1 MSAFETYAAQ
11 ALAYDGFHAATNTAP
26 IGKSPAHGHVDGG
39 HDLSDVRLCR
49 LSYYLTQ
56 QWFEQQKDT
65 VPKLRSPS
73 NWLDPASKALWNFD
87 AEALNALLDAALGGS
102 VTELVVY
109 TDAGKEFA
117 KRSKPSLSNV
127 EVQSQQTFDIDLPP
141 VNGRSMGRIQVT
153 WSDAP
158 LKEALHSSVR
168 RSIVEIIVVNAVL
181 LGVFWFSMD
190 RLVFRRVAEL
200 QRALDQATSRTDSE
214 DVVAMPVAL
223 KDEFGAL
230 TQSINAITQRLGDEL
245 EAGRASEAEA
255 RNALASL
262 QSAQEGLVQAE
273 KMASLGR
280 LVAGVAHELNT
291 PIGNIVTVAST
302 HQEMAAQFERQFA
315 DGSLTRSALAT
326 FINGTAEGAVL
337 MQRAAGRAA
346 QLIQNFKQVAV
357 DQTTDQLREFDLAE
371 QMSEVLSVIA
381 PELAKTSVTL
391 VRDLAPG
398 IAMRSYPGP
407 LGQVVTNL
415 VLNAMRHGFENGM
428 AGTITVTAYL
438 HGGLVKV
445 QVADTGQGIKPEHLG
460 KIFDPFFTTKLGQ
473 GGTGLGLH
481 ISHNM
486 VYGPL
491 GGTIAVISTEGAGSS
506 FTLLLPR
513 QVAPS

>member
-1 MSAFETYAAQ
+1 MMVSMLQYLLPRSVKARLTAMLMVATTCLMCAFGA
-11 ALAYDGFHAATNTAP
+11 
-26 IGKSPAHGHVDGG
+26 
-39 HDLSDVRLCR
+39 
-49 LSYYLTQ
+49 LSYHLTQ
-56 QWFEQQKDT
+56 QGFEQQKDA
-65 VPKLRSPS
+65 VKASVSQQLAG
-73 NWLDPASKALWNFD
+73 PASKALWNFD
-87 AEALNALLDAALGGS
+87 VEALNALLDAALGGS
-102 VTELVVY
+102 VTEVVVF

-117 KRSKPSLSNV
+117 RRAMPKTSDQLDASN
-127 EVQSQQTFDIDLPP
+127 SQQVFDIELPP
-141 VNGRSMGRIQVT
+141 INGRNMGRIRVT

-158 LKEALHSSVR
+158 LKAALHSTLR
-168 RSIVEIIVVNAVL
+168 RSVVEVLLVNAVL
-181 LGVFWFSMD
+181 LVVFWLSMD
-190 RLVFRRVAEL
+190 RLVFRRIAEL
-200 QRALDQATSRTDSE
+200 QKALDYATTQDHARDI
-214 DVVAMPVAL
+214 VAMPVAL
-223 KDEFGAL
+223 QDEFGAL
-230 TQSINAITQRLGDEL
+230 TNSINAITKRLGSEL

-255 RNALASL
+255 RTALENL

-302 HQEMAAQFERQFA
+302 HQEMAQQFEQRFA

-326 FINGTAEGAVL
+326 FISSTAEGASL

-371 QMSEVLSVIA
+371 QMTEVLSVIA
-381 PELAKTSVTL
+381 PELSKTRVKL

-398 IAMRSYPGP
+398 IGMRSYPGP
-407 LGQVVTNL
+407 LGQVVANL
-415 VLNAMRHGFENGM
+415 VLNALRHGFDGDCT
-428 AGTITVTAYL
+428 GTITVACYL
-438 HGGLVKV
+438 HGGLVKI
-445 QVADTGQGIKPEHLG
+445 QVTDTGQGIRPEHLG
-460 KIFDPFFTTKLGQ
+460 KIFDPFFTTKQGQ

-491 GGTIAVISTEGAGSS
+491 GGTMAVSSSLGTGTS

-513 QVAPS
+513 QVAKS

>member
-1 MSAFETYAAQ
+1 MMVSMLQQIVPQSVKARLTAMLMVATTCLMCAFAA
-11 ALAYDGFHAATNTAP
+11 
-26 IGKSPAHGHVDGG
+26 
-39 HDLSDVRLCR
+39 
-49 LSYYLTQ
+49 LSYYFTQ
-56 QWFEQQKDT
+56 QGFERQREQAKASVTQQ
-65 VPKLRSPS
+65 LAG
-73 NWLDPASKALWNFD
+73 PASKALWNFD
-87 AEALNALLDAALGGS
+87 SEALNALLDAALGGS

-109 TDAGKEFA
+109 THAGKEFA
-117 KRSKPSLSNV
+117 RRSMPLADNV
-127 EVQSQQTFDIDLPP
+127 NALMRSQQTFDIELPP
-141 VNGRSMGRIQVT
+141 VSGRAMGRIQVA
-153 WSDAP
+153 WSDES
-158 LKEALHSSVR
+158 LRSALQATLR
-168 RSIVEIIVVNAVL
+168 RSLIEIVVVNAVL
-181 LGVFWFSMD
+181 LALFWFSMD

-200 QRALDQATSRTDSE
+200 QGALDQALSRQSAQDIE
-214 DVVAMPVAL
+214 AMPVPQ

-230 TQSINAITQRLGDEL
+230 TQSINAITRRLGNEL
-245 EAGRASEAEA
+245 EAGRVSEAEA
-255 RNALASL
+255 RTALATL
-262 QSAQEGLVQAE
+262 QSTQEGLVQAE

-291 PIGNIVTVAST
+291 PIGNIVTVASA
-302 HQEMAAQFERQFA
+302 HQEMAQQFQRQLA
-315 DGSLTRSALAT
+315 EGSLTRSALAT
-326 FINGTAEGAVL
+326 FVTDAAEGAVL

-381 PELAKTSVTL
+381 PELAKTPVKL

-398 IAMRSYPGP
+398 ISMRSYPGP

-415 VLNAMRHGFENGM
+415 VLNALRHGFDDGR
-428 AGTITVTAYL
+428 AGTITVIAYL

-445 QVADTGQGIKPEHLG
+445 QVVDTGRGIKPEHLG
-460 KIFDPFFTTKLGQ
+460 KIFDPFFTTKLGH

-491 GGTIAVISTEGAGSS
+491 GGTMSVSSTEGVGSS

-513 QVAPS
+513 QVAASVSGAQ

>member
-1 MSAFETYAAQ
+1 MMVSMLRRILPQSVKGQLTVMLMVAMTCLMCAFAA
-11 ALAYDGFHAATNTAP
+11 
-26 IGKSPAHGHVDGG
+26 
-39 HDLSDVRLCR
+39 

-56 QWFEQQKDT
+56 QWFEQQKNT
-65 VPKLRSPS
+65 AKASVSQQLAG
-73 NWLDPASKALWNFD
+73 PASKASWNFD
-87 AEALNALLDAALGGS
+87 AEALNALLDAALLGS

-109 TDAGKEFA
+109 NDAGKEFA
-117 KRSKPSLSNV
+117 RRSVAAAAGTQANP
-127 EVQSQQTFDIDLPP
+127 QSQQNFDIALPP
-141 VNGRSMGRIQVT
+141 VSGRAMGHIRVA

-158 LKEALHSSVR
+158 LKDALHATLR
-168 RSIVEIIVVNAVL
+168 RSIIQIILVNAVL
-181 LGVFWFSMD
+181 LGLFWFSMD

-200 QRALDQATSRTDSE
+200 QRALDQAISRQGAE
-214 DVVAMPVAL
+214 DVVAMPVPQ

-230 TQSINAITQRLGDEL
+230 TQSINAITKRLGDEL
-245 EAGRASEAEA
+245 EAGRASESEA
-255 RNALASL
+255 RTALARL

-302 HQEMAAQFERQFA
+302 HQEMAMQFERQFA
-315 DGSLTRSALAT
+315 DGSLTRSALSS
-326 FINGTAEGAVL
+326 FITDTAEGAVL

-357 DQTTDQLREFDLAE
+357 DQTTDQLREFDLAA
-371 QMSEVLSVIA
+371 QMAEVLSVIA
-381 PELAKTSVTL
+381 PELAKTPVTL
-391 VRDLAPG
+391 VCDLEPG

-415 VLNAMRHGFENGM
+415 VLNALRHGFDNGQ

-438 HGGLVKV
+438 HGGLVRV
-445 QVADTGQGIKPEHLG
+445 QVADTGRGIQPEHLG
-460 KIFDPFFTTKLGQ
+460 KIFDPFFTTKLGK

-491 GGTIAVISTEGAGSS
+491 GGTIAVISAVGAGSS

-513 QVAPS
+513 QVAASGSGPQ

>member
-1 MSAFETYAAQ
+1 MLMVAMTCLMCAFAA
-11 ALAYDGFHAATNTAP
+11 
-26 IGKSPAHGHVDGG
+26 
-39 HDLSDVRLCR
+39 
-49 LSYYLTQ
+49 LSYYLTL
-56 QWFEQQKDT
+56 QWFEQQKNAAKASVT
-65 VPKLRSPS
+65 QQLAG
-73 NWLDPASKALWNFD
+73 PASKALWNFD
-87 AEALNALLDAALGGS
+87 AEALNALLDSALGGS

-109 TDAGKEFA
+109 TEAGKEFA
-117 KRSKPSLSNV
+117 RRNLALADSTKPQL
-127 EVQSQQTFDIDLPP
+127 QQQPTFDIDLPA
-141 VNGRSMGRIQVT
+141 VNGRGMGRIQVA

-158 LKEALHSSVR
+158 LKDALHATLR
-168 RSIVEIIVVNAVL
+168 RSMVEIIVVNAVL
-181 LGVFWFSMD
+181 LGLFWFSMD

-200 QRALDQATSRTDSE
+200 QRALDQATSRQSAE
-214 DVVAMPVAL
+214 DIVAMPVPQ

-255 RNALASL
+255 RSALVSL

-302 HQEMAAQFERQFA
+302 HQEMAHQFERQFA
-315 DGSLTRSALAT
+315 EGTLTRNALVA
-326 FINGTAEGAVL
+326 FIAGTTEGAVL

-357 DQTTDQLREFDLAE
+357 DQTTDQLRDFDLAE
-371 QMSEVLSVIA
+371 QISEVLSVIA
-381 PELAKTSVTL
+381 PELSKTQIKL
-391 VRDLAPG
+391 VCDLAPG

-407 LGQVVTNL
+407 LGQVITNL
-415 VLNAMRHGFENGM
+415 VMNALRHGFEGGR
-428 AGTITVTAYL
+428 AGTITVICYL
-438 HGGLVKV
+438 HGGLAKV
-445 QVADTGQGIKPEHLG
+445 QVVDTGEGIRPEHLG

-491 GGTIAVISTEGAGSS
+491 GGTIAVSSSVGAGAS

-513 QVAPS
+513 QVAGT

>member
-1 MSAFETYAAQ
+1 MMVSMLRRILPQSVKARLTVMLMVAMTCLMCTFAA
-11 ALAYDGFHAATNTAP
+11 
-26 IGKSPAHGHVDGG
+26 V
-39 HDLSDVRLCR
+39 
-49 LSYYLTQ
+49 SYYLTQ
-56 QWFEQQKDT
+56 QWFEQQRDAAKAS
-65 VPKLRSPS
+65 VSQQLAG
-73 NWLDPASKALWNFD
+73 PASKALWNFD
-87 AEALNALLDAALGGS
+87 AEALNALLDAALRGS

-117 KRSKPSLSNV
+117 RRSMSVAGNARTQA
-127 EVQSQQTFDIDLPP
+127 QSQQTFDFDLPP
-141 VNGRSMGRIQVT
+141 VNGRAMGRIRVA

-158 LKEALHSSVR
+158 LKDALHATLR

-181 LGVFWFSMD
+181 LGLFWFSMD

-200 QRALDQATSRTDSE
+200 QKALDQATSRQGTD
-214 DVVAMPVAL
+214 DLVAMPVAL
-223 KDEFGAL
+223 NDEFGAL

-255 RNALASL
+255 RSALASL

-315 DGSLTRSALAT
+315 EGSLTRSALSN
-326 FINGTAEGAVL
+326 FIGSTNEGAVL

-381 PELAKTSVTL
+381 PELAKTPVKL

-415 VLNAMRHGFENGM
+415 VLNALRHGFDNGR

-491 GGTIAVISTEGAGSS
+491 GGTIAVISTEGVGSS

-513 QVAPS
+513 QVAAS